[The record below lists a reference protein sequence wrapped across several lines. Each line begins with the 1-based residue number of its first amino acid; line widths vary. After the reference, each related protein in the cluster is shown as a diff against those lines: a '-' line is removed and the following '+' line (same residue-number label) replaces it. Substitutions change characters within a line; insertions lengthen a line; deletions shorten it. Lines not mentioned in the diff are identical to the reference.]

1 MYIYLSF
8 LLFFSSFYSSVASA
22 ASSTPAWQA
31 DQLNFSQ
38 AQPVISNASKF
49 VIPVEV
55 CPEEECDEFFVPG
68 TDPKV
73 PLTNYEK
80 KPLEGKGI
88 VFWNGKDRSWQGA
101 RADTLVDG
109 GAVVVLNNIDGKM
122 AQNILI
128 HMAASLGLAVD
139 ELQEKVRT
147 EKKLSLKVPKLKEIL
162 ESIRTKFGLEDM
174 YDTTLGYVSK
184 NMQASAQW
192 SGLPEYP
199 LGLYVKNRDICHAL
213 YLAGSGS
220 FQGPAGTP
228 QVFSDG
234 AVILKQEG
242 QPVRLI
248 QRDVFLATYTS
259 LDGSSFTGD
268 SLKKYLK

>member
-8 LLFFSSFYSSVASA
+8 LLFVSSLYSSVASA
-22 ASSTPAWQA
+22 ASSTPAWQL
-31 DQLNFSQ
+31 DQLDFSQ
-38 AQPVISNASKF
+38 ARPVISNASKF

-68 TDPKV
+68 TDPQV

-88 VFWNGKDRSWQGA
+88 VFWNGKDKSWQGA

-109 GAVVVLNNIDGKM
+109 GAVVVLNNVDGKM
-122 AQNILI
+122 AQNILT
-128 HMAASLGLAVD
+128 HMAASLGL
-139 ELQEKVRT
+139 ELEQLQGKVRT
-147 EKKLSLKVPKLKEIL
+147 EKKLGLKVSQLKEIL
-162 ESIRTKFGLEDM
+162 ESIRIKFGLEDM
-174 YDTTLGYVSK
+174 YDTTVGYVSK

-192 SGLPEYP
+192 SGVPEYP
-199 LGLYVKNRDICHAL
+199 LGLYVKNRDICQAL

-234 AVILKQEG
+234 AVILKQDG
-242 QPVRLI
+242 QAARLI
-248 QRDVFLATYTS
+248 QRDVFLATYTP
-259 LDGSSFTGD
+259 LDGSAFSGD
-268 SLKKYLK
+268 SLEKYLK